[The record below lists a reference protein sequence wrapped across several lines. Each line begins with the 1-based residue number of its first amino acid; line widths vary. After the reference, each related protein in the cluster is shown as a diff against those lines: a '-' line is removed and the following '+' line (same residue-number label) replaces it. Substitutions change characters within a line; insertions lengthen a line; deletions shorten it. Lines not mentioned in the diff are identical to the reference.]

1 MMVHGLQLLIQLPT
15 LPQCVAH
22 RVTLSARQGLSD
34 DVIRANLAQGC
45 FYRRCVLFHK
55 KCHCIQL
62 VTAKQ
67 DIVRAC
73 NELEVASPAAIVSP
87 CDQGSGPDTALYITS
102 FASAMRPP
110 DTHHA
115 EKDG

>member
-34 DVIRANLAQGC
+34 NVIRANMAQGS
-45 FYRRCVLFHK
+45 FVRRCVLFHK
-55 KCHCIQL
+55 KFHCIQL

-73 NELEVASPAAIVSP
+73 NELEVALPAAIVSLVIRALAQIRP
-87 CDQGSGPDTALYITS
+87 CI
-102 FASAMRPP
+102 
-110 DTHHA
+110 
-115 EKDG
+115 